1 MSIQSL
7 TRAFV
12 LTEAEKTNNREN
24 RARSRECETRR
35 RILAAA
41 ARAFAQYGQA
51 KTTME
56 DIAETAQVARA
67 TVYKHFRTKEEVFR
81 AVVHCELA
89 DIVGASREAA
99 AQVVG
104 TRAKLR
110 AAILT
115 QLREVRGKVN
125 FYRVTVKSLSDILP
139 VEEEER
145 ELLTDEALRMV
156 KEILTAGIKA
166 GEIAVR
172 DLDLAARAVVVAYH
186 GLVIRTMI
194 STTDRESEQLVDTL
208 LAMFFEGMVPRKE
221 GG

>member
-1 MSIQSL
+1 MSI
-7 TRAFV
+7 RVVAGVPV
-12 LTEAEKTNNREN
+12 LTEAEKNDNREH
-24 RARSRECETRR
+24 RSRSRECETRR
-35 RILAAA
+35 RILAAG

-51 KTTME
+51 KTTMD
-56 DIAETAQVARA
+56 DIAKTARVARA

-81 AVVHCELA
+81 AVVHYELG
-89 DIVGASREAA
+89 DIIGASRDAA
-99 AQVVG
+99 SDVTG

-125 FYRVTVKSLSDILP
+125 FYRVTLRSLSAILP
-139 VEEEER
+139 VEQDER
-145 ELLTDEALRMV
+145 ELLTEEALRMV
-156 KEILTAGIKA
+156 KEILAAGIKA

-172 DLDLAARAVVVAYH
+172 DLDLAARAVVLAYH

-194 STTDRESEQLVDTL
+194 SASDRENEQLVDTL
-208 LAMFFEGMVPRKE
+208 LAMLFEGMVPRKE

>member
-7 TRAFV
+7 TRVLV
-12 LTEAEKTNNREN
+12 LTDEEKTNNRES

-35 RILAAA
+35 KILAAG

-67 TVYKHFRTKEEVFR
+67 TVYKHFRTKEEVFK
-81 AVVHCELA
+81 AVVHSELA
-89 DIVGASREAA
+89 DIVRASREAA

-110 AAILT
+110 AAIVT

-125 FYRVTVKSLSDILP
+125 VYRVTLKSLSDVLP
-139 VEEEER
+139 VEDEER
-145 ELLTDEALRMV
+145 ELLIEEALRMV

-172 DLDLAARAVVVAYH
+172 DLDLAARAVVLAYH
-186 GLVIRTMI
+186 GLVVRTMI
-194 STTDRESEQLVDTL
+194 SAADSENEQLVDTL
-208 LAMFFEGMVPRKE
+208 LAMLFEGMVPRKE
-221 GG
+221 RG